1 MAGIFWA
8 LEYVWD
14 MIMAAKPGEKAKPA
28 PQKSFLKKKPAAAA
42 KATGS
47 GKKERG
53 EKIE

>member
-1 MAGIFWA
+1 
-8 LEYVWD
+8 
-14 MIMAAKPGEKAKPA
+14 MAAKPGEKAKPA

-42 KATGS
+42 TSKATGS